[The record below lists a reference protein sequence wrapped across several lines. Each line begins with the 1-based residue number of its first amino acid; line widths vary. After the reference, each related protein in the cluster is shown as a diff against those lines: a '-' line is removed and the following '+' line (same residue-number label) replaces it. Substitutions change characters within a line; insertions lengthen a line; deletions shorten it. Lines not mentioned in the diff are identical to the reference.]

1 MNVIMNITTII
12 FLIITTSKSYEF
24 LWFVIC
30 TMYNVVM
37 MKKNI
42 QNISAIINNITNII
56 ITTWWYEALWL

>member
-1 MNVIMNITTII
+1 MNVIMNIITII

-30 TMYNVVM
+30 TLYHVVM

-56 ITTWWYEALWL
+56 IKICWYEALRL